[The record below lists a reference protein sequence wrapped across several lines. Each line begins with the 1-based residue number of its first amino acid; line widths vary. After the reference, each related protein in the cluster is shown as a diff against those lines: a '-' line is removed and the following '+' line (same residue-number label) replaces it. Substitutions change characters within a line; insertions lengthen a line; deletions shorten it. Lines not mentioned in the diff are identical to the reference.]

1 MTLAP
6 SRLALCMALT
16 LATSA
21 AWAGRPLATDDAGTT
36 PRGSCQLESWLER
49 SGGERALVLAPACGI
64 AEGLELGADYTLPNP
79 RDVVRGAAGLAVKW
93 APAGWTMATSAGEL
107 AWGLKAGIAFEDR
120 VSPKGWMTTET
131 SVLALATLT
140 PADAWT
146 VNVNAGLA
154 HEHDGGH
161 SAAVLNLA
169 AAWAVADQALLFA
182 EWQTNSRSEVFGRS
196 VTSAGG
202 RWWLAPDKFG
212 VDLTAS
218 REAGSGASTVWTIGF
233 GWYGIDF

>member
-1 MTLAP
+1 MGI
-6 SRLALCMALT
+6 ALV

-21 AWAGRPLATDDAGTT
+21 ALAGRPLATDDAGTT
-36 PRGSCQLESWLER
+36 PLGSCQLESWLER
-49 SGGERALVLAPACGI
+49 SGGERALVLAPACGVADGVEI
-64 AEGLELGADYTLPNP
+64 GADYTLPNP

-93 APAGWTMATSAGEL
+93 ASAGWTTATSAGEL

-120 VSPKGWMTTET
+120 VSPSGWKTAET
-131 SVLALATLT
+131 SVLGLATLT
-140 PADAWT
+140 PADDWT
-146 VNVNAGLA
+146 LNANLGLA
-154 HEHDGGH
+154 HEHDAGR

-169 AAWAVADQALLFA
+169 AAWAVTDRALLFA

-196 VTSAGG
+196 ITSAGG
-202 RWWLAPDKFG
+202 RWWLLPDRLG
-212 VDLTAS
+212 LDLTAS